1 MSKPNRKTE
10 GNQMVMA
17 TYPNRLGLR
26 IKTSKILMQVQRCA
40 LGEIEM
46 TSVQLNAAKL
56 LINKTLPDAVQPK
69 DTDHDLKDVSHVP
82 TWKLLQTAEN
92 VVEGEVIE
100 ETAKP

>member
-17 TYPNRLGLR
+17 TYPNRLALR
-26 IKTSKILMQVQRCA
+26 IKTSKILMKVQRCA
-40 LGEIEM
+40 LGKEEM

-69 DTDHDLKDVSHVP
+69 DTAHDIKDVSHIP
-82 TWKLLQTAEN
+82 TWKLLQAAED
-92 VVEGEVIE
+92 VIDGEVIE
-100 ETAKP
+100 EADKV